1 MGSQNFGVQE
11 KPARL
16 ASLLAD
22 IERGVNLCAQRVVV
36 GVPALQR
43 LVGVAERD
51 TGQARSVR
59 RLLLA
64 LYNPF
69 EWPLDMRTLRAL
81 DHELQMDAL
90 DAIQLDWCGAEI
102 HTYLAEGDEIFKRL
116 WEAEAPSQR

>member
-1 MGSQNFGVQE
+1 MKNQIIRVEE
-11 KPARL
+11 KPAAL

-22 IERGVNLCAQRVVV
+22 IERGVELCAQRVVV

-64 LYNPF
+64 LYNAF
-69 EWPLDMRTLRAL
+69 EWPLDMRALRAL

-90 DAIQLDWCGAEI
+90 DVIQLDWCGAEI

-116 WEAEAPSQR
+116 WEAETPCQG